1 MMTSGPSSS
10 TLSFG
15 RAPGAAG
22 RTDALRKATT
32 RKEGEPC
39 GTPTVFYLAAAG
51 PLASSPPVAR
61 RDPLSSRAR
70 CDYST
75 PSREHRD
82 PRQGTSAHKLSRPGA
97 LVASHDAHPPSAD
110 SRLCAP
116 SKTGCSRSAHG
127 PQRGSP
133 GRCVRP
139 RHSPETNWSRL
150 DQQGPQDPRIPSSP
164 ARPSLEDEPR
174 LAFLRPARGSE
185 QPDARHVRGG
195 ALPVAPRSDGVTDEP
210 CMQGRG
216 HRRCHGRTARIKTA
230 AARPPARMR
239 GP

>member
-1 MMTSGPSSS
+1 MNHCPSSS

-15 RAPGAAG
+15 RAPGAAA
-22 RTDALRKATT
+22 RTDALGKAPT

-39 GTPTVFYLAAAG
+39 GTPTVSSLAAAG

-82 PRQGTSAHKLSRPGA
+82 PRQGTSAHELSRAGA
-97 LVASHDAHPPSAD
+97 LVAAHDAHPPSAD
-110 SRLCAP
+110 TRFCAL

-127 PQRGSP
+127 PQRGSAS
-133 GRCVRP
+133 RCVRP
-139 RHSPETNWSRL
+139 RHSPEMNWSRL
-150 DQQGPQDPRIPSSP
+150 DQQGPQDPRRPSSL
-164 ARPSLEDEPR
+164 ARPSLEGAPR
-174 LAFLRPARGSE
+174 LALRRPARGSE
-185 QPDARHVRGG
+185 RPDARHVRGG
-195 ALPVAPRSDGVTDEP
+195 ALPVAPRADGVTDEP
-210 CMQGRG
+210 RMQSRG
-216 HRRCHGRTARIKTA
+216 HRRCHGRTAWIQTA